1 MNYWLKYE
9 YEEIQA
15 IKEAFE
21 TRSQI
26 ESKLFKMRE
35 KFTSDSQNLKLM
47 EQGNFPI
54 KALFKSKESKDRMIQ
69 DLRSSL
75 PH

>member
-26 ESKLFKMRE
+26 ESKLFKLRE
-35 KFTSDSQNLKLM
+35 KFTQDSQNLKLM
-47 EQGNFPI
+47 E
-54 KALFKSKESKDRMIQ
+54 
-69 DLRSSL
+69 
-75 PH
+75 